1 MKTLKKLKTI
11 CIACSLFIV
20 FSAKAQVPAFDSD
33 KPAASFNS
41 TYVQTFNTPW
51 DNTTFYGQWNSKE
64 ANIFAAPDIASGY
77 LQFVWIQ
84 KRVLVSKAQYVSP
97 YILQTDIDYANG
109 SNRGG
114 IIIRVNP
121 ATDPDELQQPAS
133 GDPGFNR
140 EGIAFYPSED
150 GSKMI
155 IQFTGALNGDATPV
169 TRIEV
174 PKPDGVASLKIKG
187 TLRIEDFGTTVYIY
201 YNGLAFIRINLSDKA
216 GNIYTS
222 GTVFNSDM
230 QITGTF
236 SAREVEAIGKVAIA
250 QRDATLRLFGV
261 AMQFNNLKNQTIS
274 FDPIGKKQSTDT
286 PFLLTG
292 TATSGLPVEFRIV
305 SGPASIDGNLVTL
318 NGVPGMVVFAAI
330 QPGDSEYFP
339 AEEVKQ
345 TVFLESPTASPET
358 VQLKAYGDS
367 WVATDAL
374 GRILPG
380 YDECGDY
387 RKDKYVGMF
396 YWLWHANGRL
406 KSPIKTYQQLMLEN
420 PESPAFEFTDS
431 YWGEPEDGFY
441 HPSDPWSTRRN
452 LQMLANA
459 GVDFVFFDFTNG
471 DQGDKSLESFMTVA
485 MDMYNKG
492 IPVPKISFF
501 MNENYNLAMPSVMN
515 KIYSHP
521 EYDPLLFKWHGKP
534 LLMADT
540 VKCATQWADINDKGI
555 KDHFT
560 WRKTW
565 AFDANQWNFL
575 DTYPQDYASF
585 EGKPEQMPVS
595 KALGAPT
602 FTGGQGAS
610 MHNKKNPPYDIYWE
624 SEQSGFGFAF
634 EEQWSRAHQI
644 DPSIVC
650 VTGWNELIAGA
661 WISDA
666 KNPVPFM
673 LKNWDD
679 PSWRCANQASC
690 PNKDANGKHLPHGWY
705 VVDEFNREFNRDI
718 GPMKD
723 GITDNYYYQL
733 VSHIRRYKGM
743 SAPEPISA
751 SKTVVID
758 GNFDE
763 WIDVT
768 PVFKDAQGD
777 VSIRNFKN
785 VNNSAILTNTT
796 ARNDISESRATF
808 DANNIYFYVKTVQIL
823 TPSTGPNWMLLFMD
837 VDRNKGTGWE
847 GYDYVVNLGVKS
859 STETTLKQWDGKNW
873 SNEVTVPYKL
883 TGKEM
888 ELSVPR
894 TAVLM
899 DKSNPEFYFHWS
911 DNAQQLDSINCFFT
925 NGESAPDRRFNYNFS
940 TSKIQPVP
948 QTSFKDLAIPG
959 TIEMEDFDNGGAGT
973 AYADATFGNS
983 GGAYRPDQSV
993 DIEEKTGGG
1002 YNLGWVNNNE
1012 WLEYTANVNSIGKF
1026 TASINYAANGA
1037 GKEAIL
1043 YVDDNDKSGIISF
1056 PSTGNLDTW
1065 SDKTIELQLTA
1076 GKHILKFFVKNAAND
1091 FKLDRIVF
1099 IEKEVVYPGKG
1110 TGLDKSLWKGSAPGT
1125 WFKDSICSQVA
1136 PVIDETWADVSPGC
1150 GIAKDF
1156 WNARWQGLIEPLFS
1170 ELYTFYLT
1178 VNDMGRVWI
1187 NNQMVIDGWVSTSSG
1202 KTLTGTMALTAGQK
1216 VPIKVDFAEKTAD
1229 AKVKL
1234 EWSSAS
1240 NPMELVPQSQ
1250 LYPQTLING
1259 ISDDGV
1265 VRFKVFPNPATDRIT
1280 IQTGRYFVESIH
1292 IIDLAG
1298 RTVYTGNES
1307 FSGTKSF
1314 NLALEKGIYLV
1325 KLKGSKPFGTQKL
1338 IIE

>member
-1 MKTLKKLKTI
+1 MKTLKKIKTI
-11 CIACSLFIV
+11 CIAFSLFV
-20 FSAKAQVPAFDSD
+20 FFSVKAQVPAFDSD
-33 KPAASFNS
+33 KPAATFNS
-41 TYVQTFNTPW
+41 TYTQSFNTPW

-64 ANIFAAPDIASGY
+64 VNIFSAPDIASGY

-84 KRVLVSKAQYVSP
+84 KRVLVSKALYVAP
-97 YILQTDIDYANG
+97 YILQTDIDYAGG

-114 IIIRVNP
+114 VIIRVNP
-121 ATDPDELQQPAS
+121 ATDPDDIQQPAS

-155 IQFTGALNGDATPV
+155 VQFTGALNGDATPV

-174 PKPDGVASLKIKG
+174 PKPAGVASLKSKG
-187 TLRIEDFGTTVYIY
+187 TLRIEDFGTTVYVY
-201 YNGLAFIRINLSDKA
+201 CNGLAFIRINLGDKA
-216 GNIYTS
+216 GSIYTT
-222 GTVFNSDM
+222 GTVFNSAM
-230 QITGTF
+230 QIAGTF
-236 SAREVEAIGKVAIA
+236 SAREIEVTGKVAIA

-274 FDPIGKKQSTDT
+274 FDLIGKKQSTDA

-292 TATSGLPVEFRIV
+292 AATSGLPLEFRIV
-305 SGPASIDGNLVTL
+305 SGPATINGNLVTL
-318 NGVPGMVVFAAI
+318 NGIPGMVVFAAS
-330 QPGDSEYFP
+330 QPGDSEYYP

-345 TVFLESPTASPET
+345 TVFLESPTYSPET
-358 VQLKAYGDS
+358 VQLKAYGDL
-367 WVATDAL
+367 WAATDAL

-380 YDECGDY
+380 HDECGDY

-406 KSPIKTYQQLMLEN
+406 KAPMKTYQQLMLEN

-471 DQGDKSLESFMTVA
+471 DQGDKSLESFMAVA

-501 MNENYNLAMPSVMN
+501 MNENYHLAMPSVMD

-521 EYDPLLFKWHGKP
+521 EYDPLLFKWQGKP

-540 VKCATQWADINDKGI
+540 VKCATQWPDINDKGI

-610 MHNKKNPPYDIYWE
+610 MHNKKNPPYDMYWE
-624 SEQSGFGFAF
+624 TDQSGYGFAF
-634 EEQWSRAHQI
+634 EEQWSRAHQV

-650 VTGWNELIAGA
+650 VTGWNELMAGA

-666 KNPVPFM
+666 KNPVPYM

-679 PSWRCANQASC
+679 PSWRCANQATC
-690 PNKDANGKHLPHGWY
+690 PNTDANGKHLQHGWY

-743 SAPEPISA
+743 NAPEPISA
-751 SKTVVID
+751 SKMITID
-758 GNFDE
+758 GNFGD
-763 WIDVT
+763 WMDVT
-768 PVFKDAQGD
+768 PVFKDAEGD
-777 VSIRNFKN
+777 VSIRNFSN
-785 VNNSAILTNTT
+785 VIGSAILTNTT

-859 STETTLKQWDGKNW
+859 TTETTLKQWDGKNW
-873 SNEVTVPYKL
+873 GNEVTVPYKL

-888 ELSVPR
+888 ELSLPR

-899 DKSNPEFYFHWS
+899 AKSTPEFYFHWS
-911 DNAQQLDSINCFFT
+911 DNAQQLDSINSFFT
-925 NGESAPDRRFNYNFS
+925 DGESAPDRRFNYNFS
-940 TSKIQPVP
+940 TSKIISIP
-948 QTSFKDLAIPG
+948 QTAYKTLTIPG
-959 TIEMEDFDNGGAGT
+959 TIEFEDFDSGGVGV
-973 AYADATFGNS
+973 AYADANIGNT
-983 GGAYRPDQSV
+983 GGGYRPDESV
-993 DIEEKTGGG
+993 DIEAKTGGG
-1002 YNLGWVNNNE
+1002 NNIGWVNTNE
-1012 WLEYTANVNSIGKF
+1012 WLEYTANVNAIGKF
-1026 TASINYAANGA
+1026 TASINYAATGA

-1056 PSTGNLDTW
+1056 PTTGDLDTW
-1065 SDKTIELQLTA
+1065 SDKAVDLQLAA
-1076 GKHILKFFVKNAAND
+1076 GKHILKFFVNNAAND
-1091 FKLDRIVF
+1091 LKLDKIVF
-1099 IEKEVVYPGKG
+1099 TEKDVVYPGKG

-1125 WFKDSICSQVA
+1125 WFKDSICSEID
-1136 PVIDETWADVSPGC
+1136 PVIDEVWADVTPGC

-1156 WNARWQGLIEPLFS
+1156 WNARWQGQIEPLFS

-1187 NNQMVIDGWVSTSSG
+1187 NNQLVVDGWVSTSSG
-1202 KTLTGTMALTAGQK
+1202 KTITGTMVLSAGQK
-1216 VPIKVDFAEKTAD
+1216 VPIKVDFAEKTGD

-1240 NPMELVPQSQ
+1240 NPMEVVPQSQ
-1250 LYPQTLING
+1250 LYAQTLING
-1259 ISDDGV
+1259 ISDAGFV
-1265 VRFKVFPNPATDRIT
+1265 TFNVYPNPATDRIT
-1280 IQTGRYFVESIH
+1280 IQTGKHHVESIR
-1292 IIDLAG
+1292 IIDLTG
-1298 RTVYTGNES
+1298 RTVFLSNE
-1307 FSGTKSF
+1307 KF
-1314 NLALEKGIYLV
+1314 NGMKTINLSLAKGIYLM
-1325 KLKGSKPFGTQKL
+1325 KLAGDVMFATQKL
-1338 IIE
+1338 IVE